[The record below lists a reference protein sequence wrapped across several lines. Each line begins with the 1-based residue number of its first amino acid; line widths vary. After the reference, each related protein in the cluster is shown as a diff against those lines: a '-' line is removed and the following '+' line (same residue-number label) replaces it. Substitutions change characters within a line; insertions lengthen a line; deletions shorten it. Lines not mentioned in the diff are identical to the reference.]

1 MTIDQAIYI
10 LKNTAWLGS
19 NDKRD
24 ETERAVET
32 VINELERR
40 RWIPCSEGLP
50 EEKKEVLISAD
61 GDLCIAEY
69 ETNHGR
75 GYWSEVVEYRNVT
88 DVDAWM
94 PLPKQYGGEQE

>member
-1 MTIDQAIYI
+1 MKALEYWGFSDITIKQQFHEESTRLTFHVLADGKHMLI
-10 LKNTAWLGS
+10 K
-19 NDKRD
+19 
-24 ETERAVET
+24 
-32 VINELERR
+32 
-40 RWIPCSEGLP
+40 GLP

-61 GDLCIAEY
+61 GDLYIAEY